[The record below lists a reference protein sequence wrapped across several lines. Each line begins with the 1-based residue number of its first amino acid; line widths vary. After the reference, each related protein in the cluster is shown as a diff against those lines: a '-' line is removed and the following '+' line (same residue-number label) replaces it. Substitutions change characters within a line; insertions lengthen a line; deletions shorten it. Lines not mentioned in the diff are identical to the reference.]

1 MIKMKLSVGHMMRWL
16 VSKENRR
23 QQEKRQTKYEV
34 DLLHKE
40 AIGTSLQKR
49 SSAVEEKTLWP
60 SSIDRV
66 ARTWS

>member
-1 MIKMKLSVGHMMRWL
+1 MIKLKLSIGHMMRWL

-40 AIGTSLQKR
+40 ATGRSLQTW
-49 SSAVEEKTLWP
+49 SSAVEDKTLWP